1 MDKKIQEADKSYSSL
16 WSEGGETE
24 EQGSTEDSYGD
35 PERDFREHWGWYATL
50 DEVVSQ
56 TQGVNED
63 MVLEWTFIRFL
74 NRIAYLKHKN
84 FTIKQVSQKNKN
96 TL

>member
-1 MDKKIQEADKSYSSL
+1 
-16 WSEGGETE
+16 
-24 EQGSTEDSYGD
+24 
-35 PERDFREHWGWYATL
+35 
-50 DEVVSQ
+50 
-56 TQGVNED
+56 VNED